1 MRVILVSS
9 AIIQNGCIGNFGS
22 ACQLDGKSVY
32 FERKRPIKEAKASD
46 TDEAIVT
53 DATNKANVAK
63 EACEA
68 NKADEAKVDEADEAI
83 VANEAA
89 ETDEAYLANKVDV
102 MRPTR
107 PM

>member
-1 MRVILVSS
+1 M
-9 AIIQNGCIGNFGS
+9 
-22 ACQLDGKSVY
+22 Y
-32 FERKRPIKEAKASD
+32 FERKWPIKEAKASD

-53 DATNKANVAK
+53 DVTNNANVAK

-89 ETDEAYLANKVDV
+89 ETDEAYWANEVDV
-102 MRPTR
+102 MQPTW
-107 PM
+107 PMLHPDKVDEAEAIDEA